1 MASKLRDIV
10 ENINLSAAQI
20 ASASHQI
27 SAGAQQLS
35 QGANQQA
42 STAEEVSSS
51 MEEMAANIQQNTENA
66 VQTGKISMEAKRSMD
81 LMGVSGKNSIHSI
94 KDIASKITIIN
105 DIAFQTNILAL
116 NAAVEAARAG
126 DHGKGFAVVASEVR
140 KLAEKSKLSADSI
153 ATISKDSV
161 TVAEESE
168 RLINNLIPE
177 IEKQPNWFR
186 RLLHRAMNRMQVLTR
201 LQQP

>member
-1 MASKLRDIV
+1 MLCIIVILVITTFISNNISNALDKGISFAKEISEGNLKATLDLDQKDEIGELAFALKKMASKLRDIV

-140 KLAEKSKLSADSI
+140 KLAEKK
-153 ATISKDSV
+153 
-161 TVAEESE
+161 
-168 RLINNLIPE
+168 
-177 IEKQPNWFR
+177 
-186 RLLHRAMNRMQVLTR
+186 
-201 LQQP
+201 